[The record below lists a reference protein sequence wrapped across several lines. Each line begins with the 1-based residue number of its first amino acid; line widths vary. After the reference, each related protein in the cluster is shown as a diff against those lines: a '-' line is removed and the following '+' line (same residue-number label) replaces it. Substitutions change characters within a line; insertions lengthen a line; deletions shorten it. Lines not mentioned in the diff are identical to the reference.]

1 MSKRGGGTV
10 LESNDARGLGTR
22 LGSAT
27 VVTGEFDKVNNAE
40 MASDSLLSSETVLR
54 LMTFPVGGVTVVTS
68 PGTNFLLLRVAM
80 LPIRVFYA
88 RSDSPLTWPFSE
100 LSLPRIAIVV
110 GG

>member
-1 MSKRGGGTV
+1 
-10 LESNDARGLGTR
+10 
-22 LGSAT
+22 
-27 VVTGEFDKVNNAE
+27 

-54 LMTFPVGGVTVVTS
+54 LMTEAPRELEQIPNTPLAPLLPLPKNSPFPVGGVTVVTS

-110 GG
+110 VG